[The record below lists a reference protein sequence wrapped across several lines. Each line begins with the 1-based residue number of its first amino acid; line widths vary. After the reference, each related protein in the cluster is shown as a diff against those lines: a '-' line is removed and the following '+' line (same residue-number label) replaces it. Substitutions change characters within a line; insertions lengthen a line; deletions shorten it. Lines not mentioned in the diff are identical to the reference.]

1 MPGGPGIN
9 SGPAGSLWEGRS
21 HRRGRRAVDARFPE
35 EADYADRP
43 TAWTGWLDWL
53 FGGEAL
59 TGLLGAL
66 MIAGCC
72 FVAPAAGFLAGLGL
86 LVCQTP
92 EARHNAAFLLAL
104 AAIQSLLCSY
114 VVIAAR
120 LA

>member
-1 MPGGPGIN
+1 
-9 SGPAGSLWEGRS
+9 
-21 HRRGRRAVDARFPE
+21 VDARFPE